1 MHPFYLI
8 DIDLE
13 DSETEIEFNSIVD
26 YPAHMRA
33 FEAYGKNEPEY
44 FMDEEQRII
53 TGVVIAEGTPIYRK
67 DKQLGEHYV
76 IFNKDAIRKMWML
89 YNKNGY
95 RDRVNKQ
102 HDSEDVINPSNG
114 IFMVEQWIVDSE
126 RGMGVPKN
134 LQKQGIRDGSWM
146 MSYKVEDRKLWKEI
160 KAGKYNGFSI
170 EGVFI
175 KYPIKVKKAE
185 QQTSM
190 EQRKIARKLFS
201 IISEF
206 NKK

>member
-1 MHPFYLI
+1 
-8 DIDLE
+8 
-13 DSETEIEFNSIVD
+13 
-26 YPAHMRA
+26 
-33 FEAYGKNEPEY
+33 
-44 FMDEEQRII
+44 
-53 TGVVIAEGTPIYRK
+53 
-67 DKQLGEHYV
+67 
-76 IFNKDAIRKMWML
+76 
-89 YNKNGY
+89 
-95 RDRVNKQ
+95 
-102 HDSEDVINPSNG
+102 
-114 IFMVEQWIVDSE
+114 MVEQWIVDSE

-134 LQKQGIRDGSWM
+134 LEKQGIRDGSWM

-201 IISEF
+201 IISNF